1 MNTVQIG
8 GTQVNPAVTSKEQI
22 LSVCRSIIA
31 EKGVSAL
38 SMRAVAERCHV
49 ALGSLYNYFP
59 SKDDLLTAAVESVW
73 EDIFREAQPE
83 PDMGFAAYI
92 LWLFQTLKGGAGPYG
107 SFLTAHALS
116 LSGGA
121 KDRARGMMAQQI
133 GRLRRELLEV
143 LARDPLVRRGA
154 FGEGFRADEFVDF
167 VLSSLLA
174 QLMRE
179 GDSCAV
185 LAEMIRRTIYD
196 R

>member
-1 MNTVQIG
+1 MNIVQIG
-8 GTQVNPAVTSKEQI
+8 GARLNPAVTSKEQI
-22 LSVCRSIIA
+22 LSVCRAIIA
-31 EKGVSAL
+31 EEGVSAL

-83 PDMGFAAYI
+83 PGMDFVAYI
-92 LWLFQTLKGGAGPYG
+92 LWLFETLKGGTGPYG
-107 SFLTAHALS
+107 GFLTAHALS

-133 GRLRRELLEV
+133 GKLRKELLDV
-143 LARDPLVRRGA
+143 LARDPLVRKGA
-154 FGEGFRADEFVDF
+154 FGEGFRADAFVDF

-174 QLMRE
+174 LLLR
-179 GDSCAV
+179 GSDSCAI
-185 LAEMIRRTIYD
+185 LSEMIRRTIYD
-196 R
+196 C